1 MARRQLPVL
10 SPIAP
15 AALGGALGS
24 VLLHRRR
31 ALADVAALLTTS
43 CGARQTLL
51 TDSGTS
57 ALVLALRLAVGE
69 GKTVAF
75 PGYACVDL
83 AAAARLAKVRVRLY
97 DLDPRTLS
105 PDLGSVAAVLSRG
118 VDAVLVA
125 HLYGFP
131 ADVPAVSRLAAQ
143 AGVPVIEDAAQ
154 AAGGTLLGHALGS
167 FGALSIF
174 SFGRGKGLSG
184 GHGGA
189 LVCRDERFVSGLKHA
204 GFRVGRP
211 GWGWMDVATAGA
223 QWALGRPSLYALPS
237 ALPGLRLG
245 EMVYHAAR
253 EPRSLSIG
261 AAALVKRALRTVS
274 EDVSLR
280 RRNAAALYVAATEGG
295 DVEPVALL
303 PGATSG
309 FLRFPVVDS
318 GGRAERPDMGIVR
331 GYPRT
336 LHEQEELRPCLVP
349 GEPATPGATAL
360 REGLFTLPTHEKVT
374 ADDVERM
381 GEWLRVPTR
390 VLMTFAPR
398 TRRTEGSCRSA

>member
-1 MARRQLPVL
+1 M
-10 SPIAP
+10 
-15 AALGGALGS
+15 
-24 VLLHRRR
+24 HRRR
-31 ALADVAALLTTS
+31 ALADVAASLTTS

-51 TDSGTS
+51 TNSGTS

-83 AAAARLAKVRVRLY
+83 AAAARFAKVHVRLY

-118 VDAVLVA
+118 VNAVVVA
-125 HLYGFP
+125 HLHGFP

-154 AAGGTLLGHALGS
+154 AAGGTLLGRPLGS
-167 FGALSIF
+167 FGALSVF
-174 SFGRGKGLSG
+174 SFGRGKGMSG

-211 GWGWMDVATAGA
+211 GWGWADVATAAA
-223 QWALGRPSLYALPS
+223 QWAFGRPSLYALPS

-245 EMVYHAAR
+245 EMVYHPAR

-261 AAALVKRALRTVS
+261 AAALVGRALRTLS

-280 RRNAAALYVAATEGG
+280 RRNATALYMAATEGS
-295 DVEPVALL
+295 DIEPITLL

-318 GGRAERPDMGIVR
+318 GGRVERPDMGIVR

-336 LHEQEELRPCLVP
+336 LHEQDELRPCLMSD
-349 GEPATPGATAL
+349 EPVTPGATML
-360 REGLFTLPTHEKVT
+360 REGLFTLPTHERVD
-374 ADDVERM
+374 ADDIERM

-398 TRRTEGSCRSA
+398 SRRTEGSCRSA

>member
-15 AALGGALGS
+15 AALGGALGA
-24 VLLHRRR
+24 VLMHRRR
-31 ALADVAALLTTS
+31 ALADVAASLTTS

-51 TDSGTS
+51 TNSGTS

-83 AAAARLAKVRVRLY
+83 AAAARFAKVHVRLY

-118 VDAVLVA
+118 VNAVVVA
-125 HLYGFP
+125 HLHGFP

-154 AAGGTLLGHALGS
+154 AAGGTLLGRPLGS
-167 FGALSIF
+167 FGALSVF
-174 SFGRGKGLSG
+174 SFGRGKGMSG

-211 GWGWMDVATAGA
+211 GWGWADVATAAA
-223 QWALGRPSLYALPS
+223 QWAFGRPSLYALPS

-245 EMVYHAAR
+245 EMVYHPAR

-261 AAALVKRALRTVS
+261 AAALVGRALRTLS

-280 RRNAAALYVAATEGG
+280 RRNATALYMAATEGS
-295 DVEPVALL
+295 DIEPITLL

-318 GGRAERPDMGIVR
+318 GGRVERPDMGIVR

-336 LHEQEELRPCLVP
+336 LHEQDELRPCLMSD
-349 GEPATPGATAL
+349 EPVTPGATML
-360 REGLFTLPTHEKVT
+360 REGLFTLPTHERVD
-374 ADDVERM
+374 ADDIERM

-398 TRRTEGSCRSA
+398 SRRTEGSCRSA